1 MWVPVCI
8 AHESVN
14 GVSLKITS
22 TVPLKIT
29 GRDKKIFETMFF
41 VVVNYLILTGSLIF
55 AELHY
60 LKFIALKTLDLK

>member
-41 VVVNYLILTGSLIF
+41 VVVIIT
-55 AELHY
+55 
-60 LKFIALKTLDLK
+60 